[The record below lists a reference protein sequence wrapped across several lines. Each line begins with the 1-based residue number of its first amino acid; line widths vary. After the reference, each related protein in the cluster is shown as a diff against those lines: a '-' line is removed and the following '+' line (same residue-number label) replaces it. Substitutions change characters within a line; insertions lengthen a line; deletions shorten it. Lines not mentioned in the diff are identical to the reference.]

1 MTQLRQPAVNRVLLV
16 EDNPGDADLV
26 RLALEEGAEAGAFEL
41 DHVARLS
48 AALARVAEP
57 TPPDVIL
64 LDLSL
69 PDASGLDGLRRL
81 NEAAPDI
88 PVVVLTGSSSG
99 EIGPTAIQ
107 AGAQDYLIKG
117 ADAALVPR
125 ALRYAI
131 ERHERATQA
140 RLLAR
145 EQAARAEADAAR
157 ERMSLL
163 AAASTAVSHS
173 LDERHA
179 LASLASATVPRFADW
194 CAIRA
199 SEAEWQEPEWIA
211 AHRDARAA
219 AVVSARLDAVIAA
232 PDVTFGPGAVRLE
245 GCARG
250 PRPAIRDRRP
260 GTADRRCL
268 RGHRVRRG
276 GPSVRT
282 G

>member
-1 MTQLRQPAVNRVLLV
+1 MTQLRQPAVKRVLLV

-88 PVVVLTGSSSG
+88 PVVVLTGSSSR

-131 ERHERATQA
+131 ERHEH
-140 RLLAR
+140 
-145 EQAARAEADAAR
+145 AAAGEAAR
-157 ERMSLL
+157 EGAGGPCRSRGGAGTDV
-163 AAASTAVSHS
+163 AA
-173 LDERHA
+173 
-179 LASLASATVPRFADW
+179 
-194 CAIRA
+194 
-199 SEAEWQEPEWIA
+199 
-211 AHRDARAA
+211 
-219 AVVSARLDAVIAA
+219 
-232 PDVTFGPGAVRLE
+232 
-245 GCARG
+245 
-250 PRPAIRDRRP
+250 
-260 GTADRRCL
+260 
-268 RGHRVRRG
+268 RRG
-276 GPSVRT
+276 EHRRLPLAR
-282 G
+282 

>member
-232 PDVTFGPGAVRLE
+232 PDVTFGPGAVATTGRAELHEDVRVSSAPSAWRLRSRTSA
-245 GCARG
+245 CN
-250 PRPAIRDRRP
+250 PRSSSRY
-260 GTADRRCL
+260 G
-268 RGHRVRRG
+268 
-276 GPSVRT
+276 
-282 G
+282 